1 MEKAN
6 ALRTRCALLVTIAVG
21 LPLSAAGACRLVKL
35 GEVPIRFEN
44 FIVVDVSLNGHATQ
58 LIVDTA
64 GQASLLFQ
72 PAIDRYELKRMGA
85 AEGSCGTGGCN
96 ATKLVAVKDFA
107 LAEYVVHDL
116 RFAASPASI
125 GNSQIAGLLGQDFLS
140 KFDVEFDRASNRMR
154 LFQPQGCNGDLAY
167 WTDAYAMVKLDA
179 DHSERHW
186 LQGPVSL
193 NGHQLMALFDT
204 GTNYTTVLTRVTQR
218 SGLAPET
225 PLEHGGRMG
234 GVGLK
239 TLETSHARFS
249 SITVG
254 QETVQHP
261 ELTVA
266 DVFANVGEVHLGSL
280 IEQTW
285 FQEPDIV
292 VGADFFRA
300 HRVYI
305 ANSQGKIYFTYLG
318 GVPYGPV
325 AAPDKTV
332 PPASPQQ

>member
-1 MEKAN
+1 
-6 ALRTRCALLVTIAVG
+6 
-21 LPLSAAGACRLVKL
+21 
-35 GEVPIRFEN
+35 
-44 FIVVDVSLNGHATQ
+44 
-58 LIVDTA
+58 
-64 GQASLLFQ
+64 
-72 PAIDRYELKRMGA
+72 
-85 AEGSCGTGGCN
+85 
-96 ATKLVAVKDFA
+96 
-107 LAEYVVHDL
+107 
-116 RFAASPASI
+116 
-125 GNSQIAGLLGQDFLS
+125 
-140 KFDVEFDRASNRMR
+140 
-154 LFQPQGCNGDLAY
+154 
-167 WTDAYAMVKLDA
+167 
-179 DHSERHW
+179 
-186 LQGPVSL
+186 
-193 NGHQLMALFDT
+193 
-204 GTNYTTVLTRVTQR
+204 
-218 SGLAPET
+218 
-225 PLEHGGRMG
+225 MG

-266 DVFANVGEVHLGSL
+266 DVFANVREVHLGSL